1 MSIEMLEAK
10 EAIREVIDQFS
21 NLECDVEAQAKF
33 FTEDTHIMVH
43 MNGTLAMDIHG
54 VGEMVKQF
62 SAFTSSVRAS
72 HHMNGQQVITVNGDT
87 AQDVHYCR
95 AALLV
100 EQDGQEMISDNY
112 IRYIDQLVCQNGAWR
127 IAERDQYFVMTESR
141 PVKK

>member
-21 NLECDVEAQAKF
+21 NLECDVEAQANF

-54 VGEMVKQF
+54 VDEMVKQF

-112 IRYIDQLVCQNGAWR
+112 IRYVDQLICQDGVWR
-127 IAERDQYFVMTESR
+127 IAERDQYFVMTENRS
-141 PVKK
+141 VKK

>member
-1 MSIEMLEAK
+1 MNNEVLVAK

-33 FTEDTHIMVH
+33 FTKDTHIMVH

-54 VGEMVKQF
+54 VDEMVKQF

-112 IRYIDQLVCQNGAWR
+112 IRYIDQLVCQNGVWR
-127 IAERDQYFVMTESR
+127 IAVRDQYFVMTESR